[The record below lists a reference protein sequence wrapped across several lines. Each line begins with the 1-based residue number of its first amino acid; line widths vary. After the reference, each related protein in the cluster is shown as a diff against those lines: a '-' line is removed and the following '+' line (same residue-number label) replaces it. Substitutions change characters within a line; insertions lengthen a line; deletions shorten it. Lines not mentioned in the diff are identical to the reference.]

1 MRNRYISNVAFID
14 LLFNLIL
21 GFTFLFLVAFLLI
34 NKPDKTED
42 VEQKAEFLLVMFWQ
56 DGHEGDVDIWVDTPN
71 GLVNYV
77 SPTVGAVHLD
87 KDDLGRRNDWYYNAV
102 GIKEYININREIV
115 TFRAKQA
122 GDYVVN
128 AHYYSAKKTNSS
140 EDIQVPATVT
150 IEFMRL
156 NPFQLIESQERILHK
171 QGDEATFY
179 RFSITPE
186 GFVRNVNYVPKSLV
200 TINKPTYDPTIVR
213 QDENDAKIEYES
225 NMHGGF

>member
-1 MRNRYISNVAFID
+1 MRNRFISNVAFID

-34 NKPDKTED
+34 NKPEKTAD
-42 VEQKAEFLLVMFWQ
+42 VEQKAEFLLVMYWQ
-56 DGHEGDVDIWVDTPN
+56 DNHVGDIDIWVDTPN
-71 GLVNYV
+71 GMVNYV

-102 GIKEYININREIV
+102 GIKEYISINREIV
-115 TFRAKQA
+115 TFRAKQP

-128 AHYYSAKKTNSS
+128 AHYYSGKEYNSS
-140 EDIQVPATVT
+140 EDKIVPANVT

-156 NPFQLIESQERILHK
+156 NPFFLIESQERTLYK

-186 GFVRNVNYVPKSLV
+186 GYIRNVNYVPKDLV
-200 TINKPTYDPTIVR
+200 SVQKPSASSYS
-213 QDENDAKIEYES
+213 ES
-225 NMHGGF
+225 SMHGSK